1 MYNLLNNS
9 LGITEN
15 GLRILSLFTI
25 SYKKDFYIREIN
37 RALNISPR
45 TSQLILDDLETKG
58 ILESI
63 TRGKIKTYALRKNQT
78 SEYYLTL
85 AEAYKTTLFMEN
97 NPLIKEVIE
106 RILPLI
112 SGIGIIFGS
121 YAKGEQRGGS
131 DLDVFL
137 VGDADNKKIRDI
149 SKTYGID
156 INLITYPLEKYKS
169 AIDKDIF
176 LKEVIENHIAISN
189 IDGFVSSVMKNG

>member
-25 SYKKDFYIREIN
+25 GYKKDFYIREIN
-37 RALNISPR
+37 RALKISPR

-63 TRGKIKTYALRKNQT
+63 TRGKIKTYILRKNQT
-78 SEYYLTL
+78 SKYYLTL

-112 SGIGIIFGS
+112 SGIGLIFGS

-137 VGDADNKKIRDI
+137 LGDADNKKIRDI

-156 INLITYPLEKYKS
+156 INLIIYPLEKYKS

-189 IDGFVSSVMKNG
+189 IDGFVSSVMENE

>member
-15 GLRILSLFTI
+15 DLRILSLFTI
-25 SYKKDFYIREIN
+25 GYKKDFYIREIN
-37 RALNISPR
+37 RALKISPR

-63 TRGKIKTYALRKNQT
+63 TRGKIKTYVLRKNQT
-78 SEYYLTL
+78 SKYYLTL

-97 NPLIKEVIE
+97 NPLVKEVIE

-112 SGIGIIFGS
+112 SGIGLIFGS
-121 YAKGEQRGGS
+121 YAKGEQREGS

-137 VGDADNKKIRDI
+137 LEHADNKKIRDI

-189 IDGFVSSVMKNG
+189 IDGFVSSVIENG

>member
-25 SYKKDFYIREIN
+25 GYKKDFYIREIN
-37 RALNISPR
+37 RALKISPR

-63 TRGKIKTYALRKNQT
+63 TRGKIKTYILRKNQT
-78 SEYYLTL
+78 SKYYLTL

-112 SGIGIIFGS
+112 SGIGLIFGS

-137 VGDADNKKIRDI
+137 LGDADNKKIRDI

-156 INLITYPLEKYKS
+156 INLIIYPLEKYKS
-169 AIDKDIF
+169 TIDKDIF

-189 IDGFVSSVMKNG
+189 IDGFVSSVMGNE